1 MENKDTT
8 TNNNITNNISIK
20 TNPFTTIFGIVFM
33 LVGIGVIVLPI
44 FYTAKTDIPE
54 WTGWALSG
62 LGLILLFAPDKL
74 INGLGKIVD
83 RKSDTL

>member
-1 MENKDTT
+1 MENIPQIKTT
-8 TNNNITNNISIK
+8 NITNNISVK

-33 LVGIGVIVLPI
+33 LIGIAVIILPI
-44 FYTAKTDIPE
+44 FYTVKTAIPV

-74 INGLGKIVD
+74 IGGLGKLVD
-83 RKSDTL
+83 RKSEQL